1 MDRVR
6 AHDFV
11 FINMVIMGTVNLS
24 LSEESSGRGG
34 WGYDDVSTST
44 MLKSSSSFVESIE
57 WNEDLPLFVAPD
69 AVQPLKLCERDHLL
83 LTGSAA
89 GRGWSR
95 EWWKKKLQTQRQR
108 QREVLVASLGVVIL
122 VVGRWRKKEG
132 KESLRKKKGKEV

>member
-1 MDRVR
+1 
-6 AHDFV
+6 
-11 FINMVIMGTVNLS
+11 MGTVNLS

-57 WNEDLPLFVAPD
+57 WNEGSVDNATSVNTNK
-69 AVQPLKLCERDHLL
+69 PLKLCERDHLL